1 MSKISLKKISSL
13 KKKKIGITSVTSYD
27 ASFAKLADECG
38 IDIILVGDS
47 LGEVVQGMKNTHS
60 VTINDICYHTKN
72 VARGIKNAYLISDMH
87 KNSFNTKRQAL
98 TNALKI
104 INSGKADMVK
114 IESKPQ
120 QIKIVQHLVK
130 NNIKVC
136 GHIGIQPQNIAN
148 KKSYKKMGKTLK
160 ESSTLINE
168 AKDLQKAGVELLV
181 LECIDKTCASK
192 IKNTLKIPV
201 IGIGSGND
209 CDGQIRVIY
218 DIFNMSFNGSPGFLN
233 RKGSVKN
240 PFKDLLVNYVKLTKD
255 FK

>member
-1 MSKISLKKISSL
+1 MSKISLKKIFSL
-13 KKKKIGITSVTSYD
+13 KKKNIGITSVTSYD

-60 VTINDICYHTKN
+60 VTISDICYHTKS
-72 VARGIKNAYLISDMH
+72 VARGIKNAYLVSDMP
-87 KNSFNTKRQAL
+87 KNSFDTKRLAL
-98 TNALKI
+98 KNAMKI
-104 INSGKADMVK
+104 INYGGADMVK

-120 QIKIVQHLVK
+120 QIKIVQYLVE

-148 KKSYKKMGKTLK
+148 KKLYKKKGKTLK
-160 ESSTLINE
+160 ESTMLINE
-168 AKDLQKAGVELLV
+168 AKSLQNAGVELLV
-181 LECIDKTCASK
+181 LECIDEICASK
-192 IKNTLKIPV
+192 IKNSLKIPV
-201 IGIGSGND
+201 IGIGYGND

-218 DIFNMSFNGSPGFLN
+218 DIFNMSFNGSPGFMN
-233 RKGSVKN
+233 RKRSVKN
-240 PFKDLLVNYVKLTKD
+240 PLKDLLVNYIKLTKD